1 MPGAFFLVEAANLR
15 KGRGWENAVSDSSGR
30 LAEVGCRVR
39 CDADG
44 CASGGHVPDVH
55 AELLLVRLLGLLGEG
70 DGDEMGQALVRHAVV
85 GRMGEKHADASDRR
99 WFRVLRHRASAVRPR
114 ARARRAN
121 GWWSR
126 GKDTHLLGRHV
137 ARLE

>member
-39 CDADG
+39 SDADG

-70 DGDEMGQALVRHAVV
+70 DGDEMGQALVRHAVAGPT
-85 GRMGEKHADASDRR
+85 GRET
-99 WFRVLRHRASAVRPR
+99 
-114 ARARRAN
+114 
-121 GWWSR
+121 R
-126 GKDTHLLGRHV
+126 GRERSPMV
-137 ARLE
+137 